1 MLKIIQLIYYMIP
14 NDISLKPR
22 RTDSS
27 QNPGGLWSIY
37 LHIINIY
44 MHIQSDQECALA
56 IRTLTGKSDAGAA
69 SSPARAIVS
78 T

>member
-1 MLKIIQLIYYMIP
+1 MLKIIQLIYYIIP

-37 LHIINIY
+37 LHIININICIY
-44 MHIQSDQECALA
+44 NLIKNARLQSEH
-56 IRTLTGKSDAGAA
+56 
-69 SSPARAIVS
+69 
-78 T
+78 

>member
-1 MLKIIQLIYYMIP
+1 
-14 NDISLKPR
+14 
-22 RTDSS
+22 
-27 QNPGGLWSIY
+27 
-37 LHIINIY
+37 